1 MVRLCHESRIARAFG
16 ITLALMYERIRYN
29 QELNGGEPWGCTNI
43 ELAEDLS
50 LNERQVRRIAEKLE
64 SLAVNGQPVLI
75 RKRGRHQV
83 LWQVTANE
91 QEMIHLSNRTIGKEM
106 PILLDDILDKNNG
119 QNVHS
124 NDDNNG
130 QNVHSELNNGQNV
143 HSNDDNNGQNV
154 HSGNYLERTQL
165 CPFLNEPL
173 IGTPVK
179 QSLDEFKEEEEI
191 STNVDTKKNKKDSAE
206 SKKRFKRKV
215 AQPAP
220 SQLNLASVESI
231 CEEAIRRTKLP
242 ADHDEHQASNSI
254 PIESFDWL
262 DRDIW
267 RDYHAKR
274 NNLKSN
280 WTYNAAKL
288 TLIELSKAKEQTFK
302 QQPPLTADE
311 IHDYLNYF
319 NSRATGQ
326 APKVSFMFQHCRGNQ
341 FFQHSKPTLED
352 TLKARKDKSAFEA
365 LGDRM
370 GWTDSEQSNPIKD
383 ITPKQKAIGH
393 D

>member
-16 ITLALMYERIRYN
+16 ITFALMYERIRWH
-29 QELNGGEPWGCTNI
+29 QELNGGEPWAYQLTQ
-43 ELAEDLS
+43 LAEDLS
-50 LNERQVRRIAEKLE
+50 ISKMTMLRVVEKLE
-64 SLAVNGQPVLI
+64 SLEVNGKPVLI
-75 RKRGRHQV
+75 RKRGKYQV
-83 LWQVTANE
+83 LWQITASE
-91 QEMIHLSNRTIGKEM
+91 EEMIELAEKSQPDTSKE
-106 PILLDDILDKNNG
+106 IKKSQDDTSTAKKS
-119 QNVHS
+119 QNVTS
-124 NDDNNG
+124 QEANKSQSDTSDEFKKSQDDT
-130 QNVHSELNNGQNV
+130 SEV
-143 HSNDDNNGQNV
+143 SKC
-154 HSGNYLERTQL
+154 Y
-165 CPFLNEPL
+165 FLNE
-173 IGTPVK
+173 
-179 QSLDEFKEEEEI
+179 SLNKNARKTELREFKEEEEEI
-191 STNVDTKKNKKDSAE
+191 STNVDTKKKKQ
-206 SKKRFKRKV
+206 KRYKRKV

-341 FFQHSKPTLED
+341 FFQHSQPKSKPSLDD
-352 TLKARKDKSAFEA
+352 TLAARGESH
-365 LGDRM
+365 
-370 GWTDSEQSNPIKD
+370 PIKD
-383 ITPKQKAIGH
+383 VTPILKQISQ
-393 D
+393 